1 MEDKPEYNLDFHQ
14 AIDILLNNGCVKGE
28 NFANGVFLK
37 LSFFGNIVTCDAED
51 FYKESNF
58 IFLKA
63 LANQK
68 YREVNLMTVK
78 ELSK

>member
-1 MEDKPEYNLDFHQ
+1 MSDKPEYNLDFHQ
-14 AIDILLNNGCVKGE
+14 AIDILLNDGCVRGE
-28 NFANGVFLK
+28 KFGEDSFLR
-37 LSFFGNIVTCDAED
+37 LSHFGNIVVCDAKN
-51 FYKESNF
+51 FYMESPY

-68 YREVNLMTVK
+68 YREVDILTVK

>member
-1 MEDKPEYNLDFHQ
+1 MSDKPEYNLDFHQ
-14 AIDILLNNGCVKGE
+14 AIDIWLNDGFVRGE
-28 NFANGVFLK
+28 NFAVGVFLR
-37 LSFFGNIVTCDAED
+37 LSHFGNIVTCDAQN

-58 IFLKA
+58 IFLKG

-68 YREVNLMTVK
+68 YREVNILTVK